1 MDQLAAR
8 ARVAARWWITLAA
21 RRWITSA
28 APALGSGSSGGPA
41 LGRREP
47 EEWISLAAPRVDQF
61 GRPLTEV
68 ARLFGVG
75 TATVTRL
82 RRLHRDGAGLAPR
95 STVGGRVSKR
105 TKERLDVLA
114 ELVREQ
120 PDRYGRELAELWTN
134 AVGVSMTRSDVVR
147 GLRDL
152 RLTLKKSRSKRLKA
166 TRSG

>member
-1 MDQLAAR
+1 MPGMTTA
-8 ARVAARWWITLAA
+8 
-21 RRWITSA
+21 
-28 APALGSGSSGGPA
+28 
-41 LGRREP
+41 
-47 EEWISLAAPRVDQF
+47 
-61 GRPLTEV
+61 EV

-152 RLTLKKSRSKRLKA
+152 RLTLKKSRPKPLKA